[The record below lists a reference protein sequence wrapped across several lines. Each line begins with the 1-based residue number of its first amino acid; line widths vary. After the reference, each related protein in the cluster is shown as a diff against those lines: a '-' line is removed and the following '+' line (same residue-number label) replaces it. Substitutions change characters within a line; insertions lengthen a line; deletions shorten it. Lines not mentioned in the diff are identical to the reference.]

1 MSLENDPTVTA
12 ESTADAVEEE
22 AAAAAA
28 DKMRQAAELRRQRI
42 LDNANQRMG
51 VVEGR
56 VAVAVPDSN
65 DVVGATTAEA
75 QPSTV
80 SESVATTATT
90 AADTTAATTTTSS
103 TSAKLAAMRKRRF
116 RTAGTAATGTAAA
129 ASSDSTSQVAAT
141 ATAAATTTSAIP
153 ETIPSVHDTTVTL
166 APVMD
171 HEMPATAAAAAA
183 NVAARSSNTTSSTK
197 GATEVDAQEPV
208 VETKSSSSSSS
219 SSSTTASAKYL
230 GVAKM
235 RRKMLQEHKSAT
247 TTTVDVSPPLE
258 SSKPVKKPTLYHS
271 TVVPIYMHIA
281 TVLLLFAAGLDV
293 GLQQRTVNYVFDDT
307 AAAAISGAEPQRFLA
322 VHSELAPRQMG
333 GTQRLL
339 SFILPHMTDNQNNLD
354 DDPKKPSIAQ
364 PFDWASQSSLEGT
377 DEPADEFDVA
387 TNDDAAAAGTITNLE
402 NVDPLF
408 QVDLDQYTQGTGP
421 FWSVARSAVR
431 LHRLNLAIFYYAP
444 RSLFRALI
452 DFLWSLWQSP
462 PVLCITAIALRQLVG
477 KLLLGAQLP
486 TTKADEA
493 QQKDVLTMVK
503 NFVSNVVL
511 KSFPTAV
518 TLYDVWTH
526 LRADMYV
533 LLCGFLVGLAWSH
546 NGRAGSMYGTVG
558 QLDTD
563 SLAAIGI
570 SDDPVPAGPILDSLG
585 DEL

>member
-22 AAAAAA
+22 EEAAAAA

-56 VAVAVPDSN
+56 VTVAAAAAAPDSN

-75 QPSTV
+75 QPNTV
-80 SESVATTATT
+80 SESVATTTAT
-90 AADTTAATTTTSS
+90 ATTTTSS
-103 TSAKLAAMRKRRF
+103 TTSAKLAAMRKRRF

-129 ASSDSTSQVAAT
+129 ASSDSASQVVAA
-141 ATAAATTTSAIP
+141 ATAAAATTSAIP

-166 APVMD
+166 APGMN
-171 HEMPATAAAAAA
+171 HEMPAAAAAAAA
-183 NVAARSSNTTSSTK
+183 NIAARSSNTTSSTK

-208 VETKSSSSSSS
+208 VETKSSST
-219 SSSTTASAKYL
+219 TTASAKYL

-247 TTTVDVSPPLE
+247 TTTVDGSAPLE
-258 SSKPVKKPTLYHS
+258 SSKPVKKPSPYHS

-307 AAAAISGAEPQRFLA
+307 AAAISGTEPQRFLA

-339 SFILPHMTDNQNNLD
+339 SFILPHMTDQNTLD

-364 PFDWASQSSLEGT
+364 PFDWASQSSLEGA

-387 TNDDAAAAGTITNLE
+387 TNDDAAAAGTTTTQK